1 MRTRLFVRTG
11 WALTAVLALALTGCQ
26 SLRDGAGDPPADD
39 VAAGGSDEAPAD
51 PGPGGVP
58 AGVGAPVVQV
68 WSGGGFVPVGWDF
81 SQVPELT
88 VYEDGTIITP
98 GPQIRIYPGPLLP
111 YVLVSQLDAADVE
124 AIVAAARAAGL
135 LTAAPDYGMP
145 GVADLPTTHIA
156 ITVDGVTYEHAAYA
170 LGYVSGEGMD
180 GAGVDGEGVDGA
192 GVDGEGVGGEGVG
205 GEGVDGEGV
214 GGEGVGGAGVGGE
227 GVPPAVVSGLTEE
240 QVAARAVLAEFLTQ
254 VNGIALAEADT
265 TEYAPTAVAMFAW
278 ALEGS
283 DAATQPEAEVVP
295 WPIDTPLADAHEC
308 TVIDGDA
315 ASVLLTA
322 LGTATQT
329 TYFEQDGVTYQA
341 WVRPLLPHET
351 SCAAIG

>member
-180 GAGVDGEGVDGA
+180 GAGVDGAGVDGAGMDGEGVDGA
-192 GVDGEGVGGEGVG
+192 
-205 GEGVDGEGV
+205 
-214 GGEGVGGAGVGGE
+214 

>member
-180 GAGVDGEGVDGA
+180 GAGVDGAGMDGEGVDGA
-192 GVDGEGVGGEGVG
+192 
-205 GEGVDGEGV
+205 
-214 GGEGVGGAGVGGE
+214 

-240 QVAARAVLAEFLTQ
+240 QVAARTVLAEFLTQ

>member
-192 GVDGEGVGGEGVG
+192 GV
-205 GEGVDGEGV
+205 
-214 GGEGVGGAGVGGE
+214 
-227 GVPPAVVSGLTEE
+227 PPAVVSGLTEE

>member
-88 VYEDGTIITP
+88 VYEDGTTITP

-192 GVDGEGVGGEGVG
+192 GMDGEGVGG
-205 GEGVDGEGV
+205 
-214 GGEGVGGAGVGGE
+214 A

>member
-192 GVDGEGVGGEGVG
+192 GMD
-205 GEGVDGEGV
+205 GEGVDG
-214 GGEGVGGAGVGGE
+214 A

>member
-68 WSGGGFVPVGWDF
+68 WSAGGFVPVGRDF

-180 GAGVDGEGVDGA
+180 GAGMDGEGVDGA
-192 GVDGEGVGGEGVG
+192 
-205 GEGVDGEGV
+205 
-214 GGEGVGGAGVGGE
+214 